1 MGDWLGTDEAL
12 VLEVFMVDIAGKNT
26 WTFSNIR
33 GRSQC
38 PQERKTEKRERQ
50 EIRYLVRESK
60 DRKNSRDVLQVALYF
75 KTRDSDLRG
84 LAPA

>member
-1 MGDWLGTDEAL
+1 
-12 VLEVFMVDIAGKNT
+12 MVENAGKDT
-26 WTFSNIR
+26 CIYRNIR

-38 PQERKTEKRERQ
+38 LQERKEKQERQ

-60 DRKNSRDVLQVALYF
+60 DTKNIRDVLQVALYF
-75 KTRDSDLRG
+75 ETRDNNLRG